1 MNTKSIASEIFS
13 MSENPSLEVVKQ
25 ESPFYIP
32 VSKIAI
38 NETFGDKF
46 SESAEGGDISKRF
59 FGYTD
64 LHKNNPRW
72 NVEIFYSPVEINYAL
87 TFDIRTEYLFNKE
100 EIEQNL
106 LEIRQETEEIYE
118 IDNEIDRIDEGAY
131 SDIRLL
137 LNTINKTNPRI
148 PMPDL
153 DWADD
158 GSLNTTWIHKD
169 DIITM
174 GVYGNNTVIFT
185 LYFEEKRQMSGV
197 CELSDKS
204 ILNGFLQTLDNILH
218 E

>member
-1 MNTKSIASEIFS
+1 MDTKSIVPEILS
-13 MSENPSLEVVKQ
+13 MPEISSLEVEKQ
-25 ESPFYIP
+25 EGSFNIFGRGF
-32 VSKIAI
+32 AI
-38 NETFGDKF
+38 NEISEDKI
-46 SESAEGGDISKRF
+46 SASAEGIDISKGV

-64 LHKNNPRW
+64 LHKNIPRW
-72 NVEIFYSPVEINYAL
+72 NMGIIYRAVEIDYAL
-87 TFDIRTEYLFNKE
+87 TLDIRTEYVFNKE

-118 IDNEIDRIDEGAY
+118 TDNEIDRIDEMAY

-137 LNTINKTNPRI
+137 LNTINEANPRI

-153 DWADD
+153 DWAED
-158 GSLNTTWIHKD
+158 GSLNTTWVHED

-174 GVYGNNTVIFT
+174 GVYGNNVVHFT
-185 LYFEEKRQMSGV
+185 LYFEEKRQVSGV
-197 CELSDKS
+197 CELSDRS